1 MSKKNIAII
10 VAIVLLPII
19 LSGILNNSNS
29 PFSKKKSSL
38 DFSAAGKKL
47 GLLKIRDVIFSSE
60 STVKLIE
67 DFQKDNSIAG
77 VLLRIDS
84 PGGAVA
90 PSQEIFRAVEALSES
105 GKPVVVSMGNVAASG
120 GYYIAAPADM
130 IFANPGTITGSI
142 GVIMQFPHYHGL
154 LDKLGVQ
161 MTTIKAGK
169 LKDIGNPNRDLTT
182 DEKKF
187 LQTFIDNTHSQFINH
202 VASSRNMDPKRVRE
216 LADGRIYTGEQAL
229 NVELVDSLGTFSDA
243 MGYLRKITGV
253 SDKVKPVTKYRNAEF
268 FKDLLSE
275 TIFEKFPFLKSA
287 PKPAGCY
294 YLLENF

>member
-1 MSKKNIAII
+1 MSKKNIII
-10 VAIVLLPII
+10 IIAVVLLPII
-19 LSGILNNSNS
+19 LSAILNKSGN
-29 PFSKKKSSL
+29 PFSSEPNSLAFSS
-38 DFSAAGKKL
+38 AGKKI

-60 STVKLIE
+60 STVKLLE
-67 DFQKDNSIAG
+67 EFKKDNSIAG

-90 PSQEIFRAVEALSES
+90 PSQEIYRAVDKLSAS

-120 GYYIAAPADM
+120 GYYIASPADK

-142 GVIMQFPHYHGL
+142 GVIMQFPHYHNL

-169 LKDIGNPNRDLTT
+169 LKDIGNPNRDLTAE
-182 DEKKF
+182 EKIF
-187 LQTFIDNTHSQFINH
+187 LQNFIDNTHSQFINH
-202 VASSRNMDPKRVRE
+202 VATSRSMDPAEVRK

-229 NVELVDSLGTFSDA
+229 DVELIDSLGTFSDA
-243 MGYLRKITGV
+243 MAYLREITGV
-253 SDKVKPVTKYRNAEF
+253 SDKVKPVTKYRNAEI

-275 TIFEKFPFLKSA
+275 TIYDKFPVLKNA

>member
-1 MSKKNIAII
+1 M
-10 VAIVLLPII
+10 LPII
-19 LSGILNNSNS
+19 ISGILNRKSS
-29 PFSKKKSSL
+29 PFSSDSNSL
-38 DFSAAGKKL
+38 DFSSHGKKI

-60 STVKLIE
+60 STVKLLE
-67 DFQKDNSIAG
+67 QFKKDNTIAG

-90 PSQEIFRAVEALSES
+90 PSQEIYRAVDELSAS

-120 GYYIAAPADM
+120 GYYIAAPADK

-154 LDKLGVQ
+154 LNKLGVK

-169 LKDIGNPNRDLTT
+169 LKDIGNPNRNLTNEERT
-182 DEKKF
+182 F
-187 LQTFIDNTHSQFINH
+187 LQDFIDNTHSQFINH
-202 VASSRNMDPKRVRE
+202 VAYSREMDTTRVRE

-229 NVELVDSLGTFSDA
+229 NAELIDSLGTFSEA
-243 MGYLRKITGV
+243 MSYLRKITNV
-253 SDKVKPVTKYRNAEF
+253 SDKVKPVTKYRNAEI

-275 TIFEKFPFLKSA
+275 TLFDKIPILKEAS
-287 PKPAGCY
+287 KPAGCY